1 MPFCTSCGA
10 NVEASTAFCTKCG
23 AAMAGA
29 AAPVTSAA
37 EGGRATPP
45 QKKGTSVVK
54 IILMIVGVFF
64 FLGALVVGGLI
75 YGAYRVA
82 DSVKV
87 EQEGGQSRVETPFG
101 TVEANKDPAD
111 AAKDI
116 GVELYPGATPAKE
129 GSSSVNFGG
138 VSATTIVLETTDS
151 PHKVFEFYKAELPD
165 ASMTSSEGDT
175 HTIMSGGKD
184 DWVTV
189 VIAAEGGKT
198 RITIAR
204 TSK

>member
-1 MPFCTSCGA
+1 MPFCTSCGT

-29 AAPVTSAA
+29 AAAPAA
-37 EGGRATPP
+37 GAPP

-54 IILMIVGVFF
+54 IILMVVAVFFLLGATVVGV
-64 FLGALVVGGLI
+64 LI

-82 DSVKV
+82 DSAKQAV
-87 EQEGGQSRVETPFG
+87 EEGRVETPFG
-101 TVEANKDPAD
+101 TVDTTKDAVE

-138 VSATTIVLETTDS
+138 VSATTIVLETSDS
-151 PHKVFEFYKAELPD
+151 PQKVFEFYKAEFPD
-165 ASMTSSEGDT
+165 ANMTSSEGDQ
-175 HTIMSGGKD
+175 HTIMAGDKD
-184 DWVTV
+184 SWVTV
-189 VIAAEGGKT
+189 VIAAEGDKT

>member
-29 AAPVTSAA
+29 AAAPAPGA
-37 EGGRATPP
+37 PP
-45 QKKGTSVVK
+45 PKKGTSVVK

-64 FLGALVVGGLI
+64 LLCVTVAGVLI

-82 DSVKV
+82 ESV
-87 EQEGGQSRVETPFG
+87 EQGVKEGRIETPMG
-101 TVEANKDPAD
+101 TVETNQDPND
-111 AAKDI
+111 LAKGI
-116 GVELYPGATPAKE
+116 GVEIYPGATPVKD
-129 GSSSVNFGG
+129 GSSSVSLGG
-138 VSATTIVLETTDS
+138 VSATTIALETSDS
-151 PHKVFEFYKAELPD
+151 PQQVFEFYKAEFPK

-175 HTIMSGGKD
+175 HTIMSGDKD

-189 VIAAEGGKT
+189 VITREGGKT
-198 RITIAR
+198 RINITR

>member
-1 MPFCTSCGA
+1 MPFCTSCGT

-29 AAPVTSAA
+29 AAPSATA
-37 EGGRATPP
+37 AAPAAGGAPP
-45 QKKGTSVVK
+45 KKGTSVLK
-54 IILMIVGVFF
+54 IILMIAGVLFLLGVTVVGV
-64 FLGALVVGGLI
+64 VI

-82 DSVKV
+82 ESVQQAAK
-87 EQEGGQSRVETPFG
+87 EGRIETPMG
-101 TVEANKDPAD
+101 TVETSKDPAD

-116 GVELYPGATPAKE
+116 GVELYPGATPVKE
-129 GSSSVNFGG
+129 GSSSVTFGG
-138 VSATTIVLETTDS
+138 VSATTVVLETSDS
-151 PHKVFEFYKAELPD
+151 PQKVFEFYKAEFPN

-175 HTIMSGGKD
+175 HTIMAGEKNEF
-184 DWVTV
+184 VTV
-189 VIAAEGGKT
+189 VIAPEGGKT